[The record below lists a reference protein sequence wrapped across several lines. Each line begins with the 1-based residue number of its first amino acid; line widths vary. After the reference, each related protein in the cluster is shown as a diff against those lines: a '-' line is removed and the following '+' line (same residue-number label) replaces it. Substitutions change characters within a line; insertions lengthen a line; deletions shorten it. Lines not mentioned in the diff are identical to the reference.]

1 MTPLVSS
8 LCQLLSTQYIEKAH
22 HLTVTSIAES
32 LSIAMTETNILMD
45 EKGVLFIPLN
55 ALTELSVDEPPQE
68 SEQSIKTDTGLQST
82 PENKTDNAATLVE
95 KALAR
100 HYSSN
105 NQSDSKAH
113 SENSQAQVQPVSR
126 VIKGEGA
133 TLTQQEGGGVTP
145 THQEGGVPASTHQE
159 GGGPAS
165 TQQEQGGGPASTH
178 QDGGG
183 PAPTHQEGGGLAPTQ
198 QEQGG
203 ATPTQQ
209 EGGGPALT
217 HQEGGGPAPTHQDG
231 GGPAPTYQ
239 DAGGPASTQQE
250 QGGAAPTHQEGGGL
264 APLQQE
270 QGGATPTQ
278 QEGGGPAL
286 THQEGGGPAP
296 THQDGGGPAS
306 TYQDGGGP
314 APTHQEGGGL
324 APTQQEQGGATHT
337 QQEGG
342 GPALTH
348 QEGGGLAPTQQE
360 QGGATPTQQEGGGA
374 TPTQQEEEKHMPSN
388 LLTLSNQGKS
398 EYEYHNCSQD
408 AAVTEPNG
416 SDDCFKNV
424 TNVTDVNAS
433 NDNPPGVSSSE
444 SKSTDYSEHIGN
456 KQRDETTMVTEETRI
471 PKSPTISNS
480 EEMHTEKEMA
490 SLTLLENT
498 QGQSQQMSNV
508 TQDNVLKTPNSSQNK
523 STMILQKTTSTDNLR
538 AESLDEHSTVGEPEF
553 NSEHSNRMDQLYP
566 LRKMK
571 KDEDN
576 EEHTAERSIQKSK
589 ETVTAT
595 SERKR
600 DETTVEN
607 SAHHQLPPM
616 ESSKENK
623 PPGEHKDVPLQSTQ
637 IKRDAAQLYSEE
649 SLVNEDAHP
658 KQLNTEH
665 GIPEDIR
672 TPPTSTMYI
681 KSQPQSPEKKMSV
694 TRQLTETHIEKTLRN
709 ANKDVVNPNTAVVS
723 KEPQNHSNAEVSTK
737 TQPYQGINTS
747 AVNDPQKTF
756 PRDAPLEKGQNTQPM
771 EPPTYSERPEFQE
784 HLYMEADDIQLVE
797 DSNVRHQVGRL
808 DHVSLNIAVTGMT
821 GAGKSTFINAIRGID
836 NDDKDAAPTGVT
848 ETSMVVCPYPH
859 PSMPNV
865 NLWDLPGTGSPKFKA
880 KKYLKDVKFEMYDFF
895 IIISSERFKENDM
908 MLAREI
914 LTKKKKF
921 YFLRSKIDN
930 EVRAEQYK
938 KNFDEEKLLDQIRQD
953 CINHLKKIVQ
963 PIVFLISSLDLN
975 KYDFPLLV
983 ETLSRDLPE
992 YKKKAL
998 ILFLPIYSTEA
1009 LESKIKVFE
1018 GTALSAAKAAAT
1030 ISIAPIPGLAMACD
1044 AGILLAFFIKCYY
1057 AFGLD
1062 DKSLD
1067 KLSERVNNH
1076 SLKKVRESRP
1086 LVMAVR
1092 KKELSNRE
1100 LSALSSRR
1108 AALEFAY
1115 SLVPVWGSRRAASM
1129 SHSATLGLLTD
1140 GLKELA
1146 DTAREVLK
1154 TARIDHI

>member
-1 MTPLVSS
+1 
-8 LCQLLSTQYIEKAH
+8 
-22 HLTVTSIAES
+22 
-32 LSIAMTETNILMD
+32 MTETTILMD

-55 ALTELSVDEPPQE
+55 ALTELSVDEPPQD

-100 HYSSN
+100 HHSSN

-159 GGGPAS
+159 RGGPASTHQDGGGPAS
-165 TQQEQGGGPASTH
+165 SKQEQGGGPASTH

-183 PAPTHQEGGGLAPTQ
+183 PALTHQEGGGLAPTQ

-231 GGPAPTYQ
+231 GGPAPTHQ
-239 DAGGPASTQQE
+239 DGGGPASTHQDGGGPAPTHQE
-250 QGGAAPTHQEGGGL
+250 GGGPAPTHQDGGGPAPTHQEGGGPASTHQDGGGPAPTHQEGGGL
-264 APLQQE
+264 APTQQE
-270 QGGATPTQ
+270 QGGASPTL

-314 APTHQEGGGL
+314 APTY
-324 APTQQEQGGATHT
+324 
-337 QQEGG
+337 
-342 GPALTH
+342 

-444 SKSTDYSEHIGN
+444 SKSTNYSEHIGN

-480 EEMHTEKEMA
+480 EEMNPEKEMA
-490 SLTLLENT
+490 YLTLLENT

-508 TQDNVLKTPNSSQNK
+508 TQHNVLKTPNSSQNK
-523 STMILQKTTSTDNLR
+523 STMILQKRTSTDNLR
-538 AESLDEHSTVGEPEF
+538 AESLGEHSTVGEPEF

-607 SAHHQLPPM
+607 TVHHQLPPM

-637 IKRDAAQLYSEE
+637 MKRDAAQLYPEE

-658 KQLNTEH
+658 KQLTTEH
-665 GIPEDIR
+665 GIPEDIT
-672 TPPTSTMYI
+672 TPPTSTMSI
-681 KSQPQSPEKKMSV
+681 KSQPKSLEKKMSV
-694 TRQLTETHIEKTLRN
+694 TRQLTETHIGKTLGN
-709 ANKDVVNPNTAVVS
+709 SNKDVVNPNTAVVS
-723 KEPQNHSNAEVSTK
+723 KEPQNHDNTEVSTK
-737 TQPYQGINTS
+737 TQPYQGINT

-756 PRDAPLEKGQNTQPM
+756 PRNAPLEKGQNTQPM

-784 HLYMEADDIQLVE
+784 HLYMEADDIQLLE

-821 GAGKSTFINAIRGID
+821 GAGKSTFINAIRGIN

-963 PIVFLISSLDLN
+963 PIVFLISSFDLN

-992 YKKKAL
+992 HKKKAL
-998 ILFLPIYSTEA
+998 ILSLPIYSTEA

-1044 AGILLAFFIKCYY
+1044 AGILLAFFTKCYY

-1092 KKELSNRE
+1092 KRELSNRE

-1129 SHSATLGLLTD
+1129 SRSATLGLLTD